1 MALPAVRV
9 ELAFNEKGPGNFFTL
24 GDLTKGV
31 LGNLTFV
38 LAGGTN
44 FFDVTADLESVTISR
59 GKSRSLDRYQA
70 GNLVVNFNNRNRY
83 FDPTY
88 VDSPYFGQI
97 VPRRD
102 IRIWVNNLIAFV
114 GTIDDWDLQY
124 SPSGESTATASA
136 YDGFN
141 FLAGQTL
148 TAGTYSSQKSGARVA
163 AVLADA
169 SVEWPFGS
177 VVDTGS
183 ATLQGDAVTAE
194 DNALQYLQLVESTE
208 PGDLFVARD
217 GKLTFY
223 DRAKVFPSATAPVLT
238 DSGSG
243 IEYSQIRV
251 TYGSELLYTQ
261 AELTRKGDS
270 TVVQANDLSA
280 QDLYG
285 IRVLSSEGLLSN
297 SVADLGELAIY
308 YVGQYSQPEYRFE
321 QVEVILSQLSVT
333 DQNTLLGLDLGS
345 VCKVVFTPNG
355 VGSPIEKYAK
365 VISIAHNSNTLEHRM
380 SIGLGTLAANSFV
393 LDDVGFGILDVN
405 VLGW

>member
-1 MALPAVRV
+1 MALPAVTV
-9 ELAFNEKGPGNFFTL
+9 ELAFNERGPGNFFVL
-24 GDLTKGV
+24 GDATKGV
-31 LGNLTFV
+31 LGNTTYL

-44 FFDVTADLESVTISR
+44 FYDVSADLETVSISR
-59 GKSRSLDRYQA
+59 GKSRSLDRYQS
-70 GNLVVNFNNRNRY
+70 GHIVVQFNNRNRY

-88 VDSPYFGQI
+88 TESPYFGQI

-102 IRIWVNNLIAFV
+102 IRVSVNGLVAFV

-124 SPSGESTATASA
+124 APSGESTATASA

-148 TAGTYSSQKSGARVA
+148 TSGTFSSQASGARVS

-169 SVEWPFGS
+169 SVAWPFGS
-177 VVDTGS
+177 TVDTGS
-183 ATLQGDAVTAE
+183 ATLQGDAVTAN
-194 DNALQYLQLVESTE
+194 DNALQYLQQIESTE
-208 PGDLFVARD
+208 PGDLFIGRD
-217 GKLTFY
+217 GKLIFY
-223 DRAKVFPSATAPVLT
+223 DRAKVFPSTSAPVLT
-238 DSGSG
+238 DAGSG
-243 IEYSQIRV
+243 IQYSQIRV

-270 TVVQANDLSA
+270 TIVQANDLSA

-285 IRVLSSEGLLSN
+285 IRTLSDDGLLSN
-297 SVADLGELAIY
+297 SVADLGQLATY

-321 QVEVILSQLSVT
+321 AVEVILSQLST
-333 DQNTLLGLDLGS
+333 ANQNILLGLDLGS

-355 VGSPIEKYAK
+355 VGSAIEKYAK
-365 VISIAHNSNTLEHRM
+365 VISINHNSNTTEHRM
-380 SIGLGTLAANSFV
+380 TIGLGTLAANSFV

>member
-169 SVEWPFGS
+169 SVAWPFGS

-380 SIGLGTLAANSFV
+380 SIGLGTLAAYSFV

>member
-88 VDSPYFGQI
+88 TGSPYFGQI

-148 TAGTYSSQKSGARVA
+148 TAGTYSSQKSGARVS

-169 SVEWPFGS
+169 SVAWPFGS

-321 QVEVILSQLSVT
+321 QVEVILSQLSET

>member
-1 MALPAVRV
+1 
-9 ELAFNEKGPGNFFTL
+9 
-24 GDLTKGV
+24 
-31 LGNLTFV
+31 
-38 LAGGTN
+38 
-44 FFDVTADLESVTISR
+44 
-59 GKSRSLDRYQA
+59 
-70 GNLVVNFNNRNRY
+70 
-83 FDPTY
+83 
-88 VDSPYFGQI
+88 

-148 TAGTYSSQKSGARVA
+148 TAQTYSSQKSGARVA

-169 SVEWPFGS
+169 SVAWPFGS

-308 YVGQYSQPEYRFE
+308 FVGQYSQPEYRFE

>member
-1 MALPAVRV
+1 M
-9 ELAFNEKGPGNFFTL
+9 
-24 GDLTKGV
+24 
-31 LGNLTFV
+31 
-38 LAGGTN
+38 
-44 FFDVTADLESVTISR
+44 
-59 GKSRSLDRYQA
+59 
-70 GNLVVNFNNRNRY
+70 
-83 FDPTY
+83 
-88 VDSPYFGQI
+88 
-97 VPRRD
+97 
-102 IRIWVNNLIAFV
+102 
-114 GTIDDWDLQY
+114 
-124 SPSGESTATASA
+124 
-136 YDGFN
+136 
-141 FLAGQTL
+141 
-148 TAGTYSSQKSGARVA
+148 
-163 AVLADA
+163 
-169 SVEWPFGS
+169 
-177 VVDTGS
+177 
-183 ATLQGDAVTAE
+183 
-194 DNALQYLQLVESTE
+194 
-208 PGDLFVARD
+208 ARD

-223 DRAKVFPSATAPVLT
+223 DRAKIFPSATAPVLT

>member
-169 SVEWPFGS
+169 SVAWPFGS

>member
-1 MALPAVRV
+1 
-9 ELAFNEKGPGNFFTL
+9 
-24 GDLTKGV
+24 
-31 LGNLTFV
+31 
-38 LAGGTN
+38 
-44 FFDVTADLESVTISR
+44 
-59 GKSRSLDRYQA
+59 
-70 GNLVVNFNNRNRY
+70 
-83 FDPTY
+83 
-88 VDSPYFGQI
+88 

-308 YVGQYSQPEYRFE
+308 YVGQYSQPE
-321 QVEVILSQLSVT
+321 
-333 DQNTLLGLDLGS
+333 
-345 VCKVVFTPNG
+345 
-355 VGSPIEKYAK
+355 
-365 VISIAHNSNTLEHRM
+365 
-380 SIGLGTLAANSFV
+380 
-393 LDDVGFGILDVN
+393 
-405 VLGW
+405 

>member
-24 GDLTKGV
+24 GDATKGV
-31 LGNLTFV
+31 LGNLTYL

-44 FFDVTADLESVTISR
+44 FFDVTADLESLTISR

-88 VDSPYFGQI
+88 TGSPYFGQI

-148 TAGTYSSQKSGARVA
+148 TAGTFSSQKSGARVA

-169 SVEWPFGS
+169 SVAWPFGS
-177 VVDTGS
+177 TVDTGS
-183 ATLQGDAVTAE
+183 ATLQGDAVTGE

-217 GKLTFY
+217 GKLNFY
-223 DRAKVFPSATAPVLT
+223 DRSKVFASASAPVLT

-251 TYGSELLYTQ
+251 TYGSELLFTQ
-261 AELTRKGDS
+261 AELTRKGDA

-285 IRVLSSEGLLSN
+285 IRTLSSENLLSN

-321 QVEVILSQLSVT
+321 QVEVILSQLST
-333 DQNTLLGLDLGS
+333 ANQNTLLGLDLGS

-355 VGSPIEKYAK
+355 VGSAIEKYAK
-365 VISIAHNSNTLEHRM
+365 VISIAHNSNTVEHRM

-393 LDDVGFGILDVN
+393 LDDVGFGILDMN

>member
-136 YDGFN
+136 YDGFS

-169 SVEWPFGS
+169 SVAWPFGS

>member
-31 LGNLTFV
+31 LGNTVYL

-136 YDGFN
+136 YDGFS

-148 TAGTYSSQKSGARVA
+148 TAGTYSSQKSGARVS

-169 SVEWPFGS
+169 SVAWPFGS

>member
-148 TAGTYSSQKSGARVA
+148 TAGTFSSQKSGARVS

-169 SVEWPFGS
+169 SVAWPFGS

>member
-1 MALPAVRV
+1 MPLPAIRV

-24 GDLTKGV
+24 GDVVKGV
-31 LGNLTFV
+31 LGNSTFL

-44 FFDVTADLESVTISR
+44 FFDVTEHLESLSISR
-59 GKSRSLDRYQA
+59 GKSRALDRYQS
-70 GNLVVNFNNRNRY
+70 GNLRVEFNNRNRF

-88 VDSPYFGQI
+88 SSSPYFGQI

-102 IRIWVNNLIAFV
+102 IRIWINNLIAFV

-124 SPSGESTATASA
+124 APNGQSTASASA

-148 TAGTYSSQKSGARVA
+148 TAGTFTSQKSGARIA
-163 AVLADA
+163 AVLADP
-169 SVEWPFGS
+169 SVAWPFGS
-177 VVDTGS
+177 TVDTGS
-183 ATLQGDAVTAE
+183 ATLQGDSVTAE
-194 DNALQYLQLVESTE
+194 DNALQYLQVVESTE

-223 DRAKVFPSATAPVLT
+223 DRSRVVPSSAAPVLT
-238 DSGSG
+238 DATGG
-243 IEYSQIRV
+243 IKYAQIRA
-251 TYGSELLYTQ
+251 TYGSELLFTQ
-261 AELTRKGDS
+261 SEVTRKGDS
-270 TVVQANDLSA
+270 TIVQANDLPS

-285 IRVLSSEGLLSN
+285 IRTLSSDNLLSN
-297 SVADLGELAIY
+297 NLTDLSELAIY
-308 YVGQYSQPEYRFE
+308 LVGQYSQPEYRFD
-321 QVEVILSQLSVT
+321 QVEVILSQLSQSE
-333 DQNTLLGLDLGS
+333 QNTLLALDLGS

-355 VGSPIEKYAK
+355 VGSAIEKYAK
-365 VISIAHNSNTLEHRM
+365 VIAVSHNANITEHRM
-380 SIGLGTLAANSFV
+380 SLGLGTLAANSFV